1 MQIESW
7 SQKGY
12 FIEYTIIDQIQ
23 NGYKELVESK
33 DMPPITYTTQ
43 ITENATG
50 EVIFDGSFDTLKE
63 GLDKAFLF
71 LSKRNN
77 RKRSAN

>member
-1 MQIESW
+1 MKMDVLMQIESW

-23 NGYKELVESK
+23 NGYQELVEK
-33 DMPPITYTTQ
+33 KEMPAITFTIY

-63 GLDKAFLF
+63 GMDKAFLY
-71 LSKRNN
+71 LSKR
-77 RKRSAN
+77 